1 MGKFYLGHLSYNG
14 ENYYGWQKQKD
25 VPTIQ
30 ETFFNAI
37 RACYPLGR
45 IDVKAT
51 SRTDRGVNAF
61 AQVVKFLAP
70 RLEDPALV
78 MEKLNKELPPEIRI
92 TQLERIHK
100 SFKVHHLP
108 LFKEYL
114 YFFSLREDD
123 HSKASK
129 DDLPPF
135 VGVPGFDDRVDLDRM
150 KEAASMYVGK
160 HDFGQF
166 QYRSDVKSDFKRNV
180 LESRIIQAS
189 ELFPEAG
196 LDDDILCFHVKGQ
209 GFLKQMVRLMVGGLI
224 MVGTGQTSLDDL
236 KKSLSGERL
245 PHKISFIAPAKG
257 LFLYHIEFP
266 EVQVQDRRKKVI
278 DERLYLDQ
286 FPKFELWQNK
296 KGPFEIQRPSDIQ
309 IIKED

>member
-14 ENYYGWQKQKD
+14 DNYYGWQKQKD

-30 ETFFNAI
+30 ETFFDAI

-51 SRTDRGVNAF
+51 SRTDRGVNAL

-70 RLEDPALV
+70 RLEDPAIM
-78 MEKLNKELPPEIRI
+78 MEKLNEKLPQDIRI

-108 LFKEYL
+108 LYKEYL
-114 YFFSLREDD
+114 YFFSLTEREELRD
-123 HSKASK
+123 H
-129 DDLPPF
+129 LPAF
-135 VGVPGFDDRVDLDRM
+135 VGVSDLGNRVDLELM
-150 KEAASMYVGK
+150 NKAAALFVGK
-160 HDFGQF
+160 HDFIQF
-166 QYRSDVKSDFKRNV
+166 QYRSDVKSDFKRNI
-180 LESRIIQAS
+180 LEAKIIPAQ
-189 ELFPEAG
+189 ELFPEASFG
-196 LDDDILCFHVKGQ
+196 PEVLCFHVKGQ
-209 GFLKQMVRLMVGGLI
+209 GFLKQMVRLMVGGLF
-224 MVGTGQTSLDDL
+224 MVGSGETSLKDL
-236 KKSLSGERL
+236 ERSLAGEKL

-278 DERLYLDQ
+278 DERLFLSQ
-286 FPKFELWQNK
+286 FPKFELWQNE
-296 KGPFEIQRPSDIQ
+296 KGPFEIQRPNQFI
-309 IIKED
+309 